1 MTMVKIIF
9 MPRLDEEQEKG
20 MVVEWLKAQGD
31 VVTQGEEIVEV
42 MSEKVSFVMESPVKG
57 TLHKIFVE
65 AAEEV
70 PIGTTIAIISEV
82 EDSPD
87 LLAKAFEEAKEQ
99 LKQLEIPIVAIKKEE
114 IEVTQ
119 KREVVEVKPERI
131 KISPIAK
138 KLAKEQELDITKIE
152 GTGPGGRIVKEDI
165 LRAIELRRVIPAVP
179 EEVERIRLTGVRKLI
194 AERMTLSYQTA
205 PHVTVMMEVDAS
217 NMVIIRKEFEEKNRI
232 GLSYNAILIKAV
244 TEALHTY
251 KIFNSTIEGNEIII
265 HTNINVG
272 LAVALEDSGLIV
284 PVIPE
289 ADKKSLKELNTT
301 IDELVLKARKKQLL
315 ISEVKGGTFTISN
328 LGMYEIDGFTPIL
341 TPQQTAILGVG
352 RIAKKP
358 IVVDEDSIEI
368 KPMTIL
374 SLSFDHRVVDGALAA
389 QFLLHLKNTLETFA
403 PVL

>member
-1 MTMVKIIF
+1 MVKIIF

-31 VVTQGEEIVEV
+31 FISQGEEIVEV
-42 MSEKVSFVMESPVKG
+42 MSEKVSFIIESTVKG

-65 AAEEV
+65 VAEEV

-87 LLAKAFEEAKEQ
+87 LLAKAIVEAEEQ
-99 LKQLEIPIVAIKKEE
+99 LKQLEIPIVASKKEV

-119 KREVVEVKPERI
+119 KREVVEVKPGRI
-131 KISPIAK
+131 RISPIAK
-138 KLAKEQELDITKIE
+138 RLAKEHELDITKIE
-152 GTGPGGRIVKEDI
+152 GTGPGERIVKEDI
-165 LRAIELRRVIPAVP
+165 LRAIEQRRVIPAVP
-179 EEVERIRLTGVRKLI
+179 EEVERIRLTGVRKII
-194 AERMTLSYQTA
+194 AERMTQSYQTA
-205 PHVTVMMEVDAS
+205 PHVTVMMEADAS
-217 NMVIIRKEFEEKNRI
+217 NMAKIRKEFEEKTRSR
-232 GLSYNAILIKAV
+232 LSYNSILIKAV
-244 TEALHTY
+244 TEALQDY
-251 KIFNSTIEGNEIII
+251 KIFNSTIEGNEIRI
-265 HTNINVG
+265 HTNIDVG

-284 PVIPE
+284 PVIPD
-289 ADKKSLKELNTT
+289 ADTKSLKELNTT
-301 IDELVLKARKKQLL
+301 IEDLVQKARQKKLS

-368 KPMTIL
+368 KPMMIL

-389 QFLLHLKNTLETFA
+389 QFLRHLKNTLETFT

>member
-1 MTMVKIIF
+1 MVKIIF

-31 VVTQGEEIVEV
+31 FISQGEEIVEV
-42 MSEKVSFVMESPVKG
+42 MSEKVSFIIESPVKG

-65 AAEEV
+65 VAEEV

-87 LLAKAFEEAKEQ
+87 LLAKAIEEAEEQ
-99 LKQLEIPIVAIKKEE
+99 LKQLEIPIVATKKEE

-119 KREVVEVKPERI
+119 KREVVEVKTERI

-138 KLAKEQELDITKIE
+138 RLAKEHGLDITKIE
-152 GTGPGGRIVKEDI
+152 GKGPGGRIVKEDI
-165 LRAIELRRVIPAVP
+165 LRAIEQKRVIPAVP
-179 EEVERIRLTGVRKLI
+179 EEVERIRLTGVRKII
-194 AERMTLSYQTA
+194 AERMTQSYQTA
-205 PHVTVMMEVDAS
+205 PHVTVMMEADAS
-217 NMVIIRKEFEEKNRI
+217 NMAKIRKEFEEKTRAR
-232 GLSYNAILIKAV
+232 LSHNAILIKAV
-244 TEALHTY
+244 TEALHAY
-251 KIFNSTIEGNEIII
+251 KIFNSTIEGNEIRI

-284 PVIPE
+284 PVIPD
-289 ADKKSLKELNTT
+289 ANKKSLKELNTT
-301 IDELVLKARKKQLL
+301 IEELVLKARQKKLL

-368 KPMTIL
+368 KPMMIL

-389 QFLLHLKNTLETFA
+389 QFLRHLKNTLETFT
-403 PVL
+403 PIL

>member
-1 MTMVKIIF
+1 MVKIIF

-31 VVTQGEEIVEV
+31 FISQGEEIVEV
-42 MSEKVSFVMESPVKG
+42 MSEKVSFIIESPLKG

-65 AAEEV
+65 VAEEV

-87 LLAKAFEEAKEQ
+87 LLAKAIVEAEEQ
-99 LKQLEIPIVAIKKEE
+99 LKQLEIPIVATKIEE

-138 KLAKEQELDITKIE
+138 RLAKEHGLDITKIE
-152 GTGPGGRIVKEDI
+152 GTGPGVRIVKEDI
-165 LRAIELRRVIPAVP
+165 LRAIEQRRVIPAVP
-179 EEVERIRLTGVRKLI
+179 EEVERIRLTGVRKII
-194 AERMTLSYQTA
+194 AERMTQSYQTA
-205 PHVTVMMEVDAS
+205 PHVTVMMEADAS
-217 NMVIIRKEFEEKNRI
+217 NMAKIRKEFEEKTRAR
-232 GLSYNAILIKAV
+232 LSYNAILIKAV
-244 TEALHTY
+244 TEALQAY
-251 KIFNSTIEGNEIII
+251 KIFNSTIEGNEIRI

-284 PVIPE
+284 PVIPD
-289 ADKKSLKELNTT
+289 ADKKLLKELNTT
-301 IDELVLKARKKQLL
+301 IEDLVQKARQKKLL
-315 ISEVKGGTFTISN
+315 LSEVKGGTFTISN

-368 KPMTIL
+368 KPMMIL

-389 QFLLHLKNTLETFA
+389 QFLRHLKNTLETFT

>member
-1 MTMVKIIF
+1 MVKIIF

-31 VVTQGEEIVEV
+31 FISQGEEIVEV
-42 MSEKVSFVMESPVKG
+42 MSEKVSFIIESPLKG

-65 AAEEV
+65 VAEEV

-87 LLAKAFEEAKEQ
+87 LLAKAIVEAEEQ
-99 LKQLEIPIVAIKKEE
+99 LKQLEIPIVATKIEE

-138 KLAKEQELDITKIE
+138 RLAKEHGLDITKIE
-152 GTGPGGRIVKEDI
+152 GTGPGVRIVKEDI
-165 LRAIELRRVIPAVP
+165 LRAIEQRRVIPAVP
-179 EEVERIRLTGVRKLI
+179 EEVERIRLTGVRKII
-194 AERMTLSYQTA
+194 AERMTQSYQTA
-205 PHVTVMMEVDAS
+205 PHVTVMMEADAS
-217 NMVIIRKEFEEKNRI
+217 NMAKIRKEFEEKTRAR
-232 GLSYNAILIKAV
+232 LSYNAILIKAV
-244 TEALHTY
+244 TEALQAY
-251 KIFNSTIEGNEIII
+251 KIFNSTIEGNEIRI
-265 HTNINVG
+265 HTNIDVG

-284 PVIPE
+284 PVIPD

-301 IDELVLKARKKQLL
+301 IEELVQKARQKKLL

-368 KPMTIL
+368 KPMMIL

-389 QFLLHLKNTLETFA
+389 QFLRHLKNTLETFT

>member
-1 MTMVKIIF
+1 MVKIIF

-20 MVVEWLKAQGD
+20 MVVEWLKSQGD
-31 VVTQGEEIVEV
+31 FISQGEEIVEV
-42 MSEKVSFVMESPVKG
+42 MSEKVSFIIESPVKG

-65 AAEEV
+65 VAEEV

-87 LLAKAFEEAKEQ
+87 LLAKAIEEAEEQ
-99 LKQLEIPIVAIKKEE
+99 LKQLEIPIVATKKEE

-119 KREVVEVKPERI
+119 KREVVEVKTERI

-138 KLAKEQELDITKIE
+138 RLAKEHGLDITKIE
-152 GTGPGGRIVKEDI
+152 GKGPGGRIVKEDI
-165 LRAIELRRVIPAVP
+165 LRAIEQKRVIPAVP
-179 EEVERIRLTGVRKLI
+179 EEVERIRLTGVRKII
-194 AERMTLSYQTA
+194 AERMTQSYQTA
-205 PHVTVMMEVDAS
+205 PHVTVMMEADAS
-217 NMVIIRKEFEEKNRI
+217 NMAKIRKEFEEKTRAR
-232 GLSYNAILIKAV
+232 LSYNAILIKAV
-244 TEALHTY
+244 TEALHAY
-251 KIFNSTIEGNEIII
+251 KIFNSTIEGNEIRI

-284 PVIPE
+284 PVIPD
-289 ADKKSLKELNTT
+289 ANKKSLKELNTT
-301 IDELVLKARKKQLL
+301 IEELVLKARQKKLL

-368 KPMTIL
+368 KPMMIL

-389 QFLLHLKNTLETFA
+389 QFLRHLKNTLETFT
-403 PVL
+403 PIL

>member
-138 KLAKEQELDITKIE
+138 KLAKEHELDITKIE

>member
-1 MTMVKIIF
+1 MVKIIF

-31 VVTQGEEIVEV
+31 FISQGEEIVEV
-42 MSEKVSFVMESPVKG
+42 MSEKVSFIIESPLKG

-65 AAEEV
+65 VAEEV

-87 LLAKAFEEAKEQ
+87 LLAKAIVEAEEQ
-99 LKQLEIPIVAIKKEE
+99 LKQLEIPIVATKIEE

-138 KLAKEQELDITKIE
+138 RLAKEHGLDITKIE

-165 LRAIELRRVIPAVP
+165 LRAIEQRRVIPAVP
-179 EEVERIRLTGVRKLI
+179 EEVERIRLTGVRKII
-194 AERMTLSYQTA
+194 AERMTQSYQTA
-205 PHVTVMMEVDAS
+205 PHVTVMMEADAS
-217 NMVIIRKEFEEKNRI
+217 NMAKIRKEFEEKTRAR
-232 GLSYNAILIKAV
+232 LSYNAILIKAV
-244 TEALHTY
+244 TEALQAY
-251 KIFNSTIEGNEIII
+251 KIFNSTIEGNEIRI
-265 HTNINVG
+265 HTNIDVG

-284 PVIPE
+284 PVIPD

-301 IDELVLKARKKQLL
+301 IEELVQKARQKKLL

-368 KPMTIL
+368 KPMMIL

-389 QFLLHLKNTLETFA
+389 QFLRHLKNTLETFT